1 MKFQELIFILESK
14 IPSPLIEGGY
24 GSWDWTPSEWA
35 SNQVPRVRNGFLGI
49 SDEQGV
55 RGRWYA
61 DVLTVDHT
69 EVGYKHGS
77 DRFRYMPHYK
87 SGALVWNYADETVA
101 NQVANAAYFVEKN
114 GWPLKHKHFDWAN
127 IRDIS

>member
-1 MKFQELIFILESK
+1 MKFQELVFILESK

-69 EVGYKHGS
+69 ELSYKSGS

-87 SGALVWNYADETVA
+87 LGALVWNYADETEA
-101 NQVANAAYFVEKN
+101 NQVANAVYFVEKN
-114 GWPLKHKHFDWAN
+114 GWPLKHKQFDWSN